1 MNISLKTLLISA
13 FMIFFISIGYTYGQ
27 SENEKIDK
35 LIEQKRY
42 YNKKNK
48 VAGGFKIQIYNGS
61 RNGALNAKSEFS
73 ESYNEWP
80 LEMKFETPN
89 YKIWIGNFKTRLE
102 ADRALV
108 KIKRKFSNA
117 FYFKPKIDN
126 VNLKQ

>member
-48 VAGGFKIQIYNGS
+48 VAGGFKIQIYNGNETQANKIK
-61 RNGALNAKSEFS
+61 REFEALFPEYSTTIKYKSP
-73 ESYNEWP
+73 EWKTQVGP
-80 LEMKFETPN
+80 
-89 YKIWIGNFKTRLE
+89 FKTRLE
-102 ADRALV
+102 ADRTLLE
-108 KIKRKFSNA
+108 IKEGYAGAIVIEDK
-117 FYFKPKIDN
+117 
-126 VNLKQ
+126 

>member
-48 VAGGFKIQIYNGS
+48 VAGGFKIQIYNGNETQANKIKREFEVVFPEYS
-61 RNGALNAKSEFS
+61 TTIKYKSP
-73 ESYNEWP
+73 EWKTQVGP
-80 LEMKFETPN
+80 
-89 YKIWIGNFKTRLE
+89 FKTRLE
-102 ADRALV
+102 ADRTLLT
-108 KIKRKFSNA
+108 IKENYSGAIVIEDK
-117 FYFKPKIDN
+117 
-126 VNLKQ
+126 

>member
-1 MNISLKTLLISA
+1 
-13 FMIFFISIGYTYGQ
+13 MIFFISIGYTYGQ

-61 RNGALNAKSEFS
+61 RSGALDAKSEFR

-89 YKIWIGNFKTRLE
+89 YKIWVGNFKTRLE
-102 ADRALV
+102 ADRALLRV
-108 KIKRKFSNA
+108 KKKFGNA
-117 FYFKPKIDN
+117 FIFKPK
-126 VNLKQ
+126 KK